1 VLGGVP
7 EPVSL
12 LVVALLAVEGVEPKA
27 AGVALEV
34 EDVQLGVVCMGRCT
48 YYYVG
53 IPFLLVPCGFDGS
66 SYRLVVPGS
75 FVVGSRIHVP
85 KG

>member
-1 VLGGVP
+1 VLGGGP
-7 EPVSL
+7 EPVPL
-12 LVVALLAVEGVEPKA
+12 RVVALLAVEVVEPEA
-27 AGVALEV
+27 AGSALEV
-34 EDVQLGVVCMGRCT
+34 EDGRLGVVCMDRCI

-66 SYRLVVPGS
+66 SYRSVVPGS
-75 FVVGSRIHVP
+75 FAVGSRIHAP

>member
-1 VLGGVP
+1 MPGGVP
-7 EPVSL
+7 EPVL
-12 LVVALLAVEGVEPKA
+12 LQVVALVAVGGVEPEA
-27 AGVALEV
+27 AGSALEV
-34 EDVQLGVVCMGRCT
+34 EDGRLGVVCMDRCI

-75 FVVGSRIHVP
+75 FAVGSRIHAP
-85 KG
+85 EG